1 LITFTVANDSDRKM
15 VAMTEWILQLAVPI
29 NLGKGR
35 KKIEKRKL
43 LNSTKDPLA
52 AVRNGSELVDLL

>member
-1 LITFTVANDSDRKM
+1 M

-35 KKIEKRKL
+35 KKIAKRKL
-43 LNSTKDPLA
+43 LNSTNDLLA
-52 AVRNGSELVDLL
+52 NARNASQLVDMS